1 MLIRSNNKYILTF
14 LYNTPLHELIERS
27 IPGYLTLARVAVIFA
42 NGCNR
47 PVKLRYIRAGLE
59 TSRGENPQLISAP
72 SPRYLL
78 SPSTVAGRS
87 SFRSRHVNSPAF
99 LIDNRVSQRPFPL
112 TIWWTNGIGNEAAS
126 RLRRPPPLFPPR
138 SLSPWTDLSFLV
150 SPSSSFSSCHA
161 EVFYRLRS
169 IGFLASGGDIYIYI
183 KFLIKPQFS
192 SSPLFSNETRFL
204 PLLFFFFRL
213 KIYLRGW
220 IENERRRW
228 RDS

>member
-1 MLIRSNNKYILTF
+1 MLILGNNKYILTF
-14 LYNTPLHELIERS
+14 LYNTPLHELIEHF
-27 IPGYLTLARVAVIFA
+27 IPGYLTLARIIAVIFA

-78 SPSTVAGRS
+78 SPAPTVAGRS

-112 TIWWTNGIGNEAAS
+112 TIRWTNGIGNEAAS

-138 SLSPWTDLSFLV
+138 SLSPWTDLSFLA
-150 SPSSSFSSCHA
+150 SSS
-161 EVFYRLRS
+161 LRFRRAMPRCF
-169 IGFLASGGDIYIYI
+169 IASGASAFWLQEGIFIYI
-183 KFLIKPQFS
+183 
-192 SSPLFSNETRFL
+192 
-204 PLLFFFFRL
+204 
-213 KIYLRGW
+213 
-220 IENERRRW
+220 
-228 RDS
+228 

>member
-1 MLIRSNNKYILTF
+1 M
-14 LYNTPLHELIERS
+14 
-27 IPGYLTLARVAVIFA
+27 IFA

-78 SPSTVAGRS
+78 SPAPTVAGRS

-112 TIWWTNGIGNEAAS
+112 TIRWTNGIGNEAAS
-126 RLRRPPPLFPPR
+126 RLRRPSPLFPPR

-192 SSPLFSNETRFL
+192 SPPLFSNGTRFL
-204 PLLFFFFRL
+204 PFFFRL

>member
-1 MLIRSNNKYILTF
+1 M
-14 LYNTPLHELIERS
+14 
-27 IPGYLTLARVAVIFA
+27 IFA

-126 RLRRPPPLFPPR
+126 RLRRPSPLFPPR

-204 PLLFFFFRL
+204 PLLFFFFSS
-213 KIYLRGW
+213 
-220 IENERRRW
+220 ENLSQRMDREWETKVERQLEKYWVWCVSYWFWEILIAAFEAVFGLPIIKRSRK
-228 RDS
+228 

>member
-1 MLIRSNNKYILTF
+1 M
-14 LYNTPLHELIERS
+14 
-27 IPGYLTLARVAVIFA
+27 IFA

-126 RLRRPPPLFPPR
+126 RLRRPSPLFPPR

-204 PLLFFFFRL
+204 PLLFFFFVWKFISEDGSRMRDEGGETVREVL
-213 KIYLRGW
+213 GLVRKLLILRNTNSCIW
-220 IENERRRW
+220 SCVWFTDN
-228 RDS
+228 

>member
-1 MLIRSNNKYILTF
+1 M
-14 LYNTPLHELIERS
+14 
-27 IPGYLTLARVAVIFA
+27 IFA

-126 RLRRPPPLFPPR
+126 RLRRPSPLFPPR

-192 SSPLFSNETRFL
+192 SPPLFSNGTRFL
-204 PLLFFFFRL
+204 PFFFRL